1 LPLTSG
7 TAAGPAPACS
17 ADSVML
23 ASDAT
28 ISAHC
33 PVGAV
38 TAQALANI

>member
-7 TAAGPAPACS
+7 AAAGRTPACS

-33 PVGAV
+33 PAGAL
-38 TAQALANI
+38 TAQALATG

>member
-7 TAAGPAPACS
+7 AADGRAPACS

-23 ASDAT
+23 ATDAT

-33 PVGAV
+33 PAGAV
-38 TAQALANI
+38 TAQALAIG